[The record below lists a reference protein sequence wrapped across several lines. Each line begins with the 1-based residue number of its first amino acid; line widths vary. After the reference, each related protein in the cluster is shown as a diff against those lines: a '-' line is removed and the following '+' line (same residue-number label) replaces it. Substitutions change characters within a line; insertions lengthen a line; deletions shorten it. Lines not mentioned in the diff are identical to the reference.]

1 MYAKDWKT
9 AAPDA
14 VSTAAVAANG
24 LEYRVVDATDAAV
37 FDPYLQAETRGFL
50 GGEQSTEQ
58 LAGARDA
65 LAFRRFVGVY
75 DPAAPD
81 LTQPVGTVNSWVTE
95 VGMPGGSMPMWAI
108 SGVTVAPTHRRKGIA
123 RAMLEG
129 ELRTA
134 ADAGLALAGLTV
146 TEATIYGRYG
156 FSPATFNTDWRIETK
171 RAGWVGPRP
180 DGRLDFIDRESAG
193 HQLAE
198 LHARVR
204 SSRPGEIEPWPDAWR
219 RMVGLGPGR
228 EGGGK
233 IRVVR
238 WADSQGV
245 SRGIAVYRLSD
256 ETNDYTK
263 HELELLYL
271 LSENVDAYAALWR
284 FVLEH
289 DLVTV
294 VKASLRA
301 IDEPLR
307 WMIADQRA
315 ATVQTYEHEWLRVLD
330 VAAVLSSRTYAAP
343 GIFVLSVTDPL
354 GFADGAWRLTIDAE
368 GAAVVEPLD
377 EQMDAAA
384 DVTLSVGAL
393 SSLVLGGVSAATLRA
408 AGHVR
413 AEAKVALALDA
424 SLTSP
429 TAPYLSVWY

>member
-9 AAPDA
+9 AAPDVISA
-14 VSTAAVAANG
+14 AAVAANG
-24 LEYRVVDATDAAV
+24 LEYRVVDATDEAV
-37 FDPYLQAETRGFL
+37 IHPYLQAETRGFL
-50 GGEQSTEQ
+50 GGEQSAEQ

-75 DPAAPD
+75 DPDALDIAH
-81 LTQPVGTVNSWVTE
+81 PVGTVNSWVAE
-95 VGMPGGSMPMWAI
+95 VSIPGSSLPMWAI

-156 FSPATFNTDWRIETK
+156 FSPATFNTDWRIDTK
-171 RAGWVGPRP
+171 RAGWTGPRP
-180 DGRLDFIDRESAG
+180 EGRLDFIDRERAQ
-193 HQLAE
+193 HELAE
-198 LHARVR
+198 LHERVR
-204 SSRPGEIEPWPDAWR
+204 SSRPGEIEVWPDAWR
-219 RMVGLGPGR
+219 RMLGLGPGR

-238 WADSQGV
+238 WTDPQGIC
-245 SRGIAVYRLSD
+245 RGLAVYRLSE
-256 ETNDYTK
+256 ETDDYTK

-271 LSENVDAYAALWR
+271 LTENTDAYAALWR
-284 FVLEH
+284 FVIEH

-301 IDEPLR
+301 TDEPVR

-315 ATVQTYEHEWLRVLD
+315 AVVQTYEHEWLRVID
-330 VAAVLSSRTYAAP
+330 VAAVLSSRTYGAR
-343 GIFVLSVTDPL
+343 GIFVLRVTDPL
-354 GFADGAWRLTIDAE
+354 GFAAGDWRLAIESDGSAMVHSLDE
-368 GAAVVEPLD
+368 REDAAV
-377 EQMDAAA
+377 
-384 DVTLSVGAL
+384 DVSLSVGAL
-393 SSLVLGGVSAATLRA
+393 SSLVLGGVSAVTLLA
-408 AGHVR
+408 AGHVSCD
-413 AEAKVALALDA
+413 ESVARALDA
-424 SLTSP
+424 SFTSL

>member
-9 AAPDA
+9 AAPDT
-14 VSTAAVAANG
+14 VSAAAVAASG
-24 LEYRVVDATDAAV
+24 LDYRVVDATDPAV
-37 FDPYLQAETRGFL
+37 IDPYLQAETRGFL
-50 GGEQSTEQ
+50 GGEQSAEQ

-75 DPAAPD
+75 DPASAD
-81 LTQPVGTVNSWVTE
+81 ITQPVGTVNSWVTE
-95 VGMPGGSMPMWAI
+95 VGVPGGSVPVWAI

-134 ADAGLALAGLTV
+134 AAAGVALAALTV

-156 FSPATFNTDWRIETK
+156 FSPATFNTDWRIETR

-180 DGRLDFIDRESAG
+180 EGRLDFIDRESAS
-193 HQLAE
+193 HELAD

-204 SSRPGEIEPWPDAWR
+204 ASRPGEIEPWPDAWR

-238 WADSQGV
+238 WSDAQGV
-245 SRGIAVYRLSD
+245 TRGIAVYRLSD
-256 ETNDYTK
+256 ETEDYTK
-263 HELELLYL
+263 HELDVLYL
-271 LSENVDAYAALWR
+271 LSENTDAYAALWR
-284 FVLEH
+284 YVLEH

-301 IDEPLR
+301 TDEPLR

-315 ATVQTYEHEWLRVLD
+315 ATVHTYEHEWLRVLD
-330 VAAVLSSRTYAAP
+330 VATLLSSRTYAAP
-343 GIFVLSVTDPL
+343 GIFVLRVIDPL
-354 GFADGAWRLTIDAE
+354 DLADGLWQLTI
-368 GAAVVEPLD
+368 GSGGVAAVQTLD
-377 EQMDAAA
+377 ERMDAAA

-408 AGHVR
+408 AGHVSAEETVAR
-413 AEAKVALALDA
+413 AIDA
-424 SLTSP
+424 SFTSP
-429 TAPYLSVWY
+429 TAPYLSIWY